1 MEPNCGEQHCCLQK
15 SISPPPSRVPPRVQA
30 HTRSDIF
37 SASPDLSEIELV
49 TPSQQAGMVGPL
61 ILTQTGKK

>member
-1 MEPNCGEQHCCLQK
+1 MQK
-15 SISPPPSRVPPRVQA
+15 SISAPSLPPSPPRVPPRVQA
-30 HTRSDIF
+30 HTRSGIF

-49 TPSQQAGMVGPL
+49 TPSQQAGMAGPL